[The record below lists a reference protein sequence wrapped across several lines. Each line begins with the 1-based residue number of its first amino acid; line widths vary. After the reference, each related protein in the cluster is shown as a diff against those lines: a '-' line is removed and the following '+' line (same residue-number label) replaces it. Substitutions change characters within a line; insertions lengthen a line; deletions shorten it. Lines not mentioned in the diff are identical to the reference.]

1 MFNGSKIDKW
11 ADYLISAVRYD
22 SDLNNRMVAYLKVH
36 EDVGHSVGESKT
48 WTKAELIEALA
59 KGKTFVTILRDGSGN
74 WKKGYDVS
82 ITVSKEIFIRTDF
95 KSIPGDFLE
104 DLPDF

>member
-1 MFNGSKIDKW
+1 MKKW
-11 ADYLISAVRYD
+11 ADYLISAVRYN
-22 SDLNNRMVAYLKVH
+22 SDPNNRMIAYLKVH
-36 EDVGHSVGESKT
+36 VDDGISVGESRT
-48 WTKAELIEALA
+48 WTKEELIDALI

-74 WKKGYDVS
+74 WKKGSDVS
-82 ITVSKEIFIRTDF
+82 VTASKEIFIRTDF